1 MKTFALALGSGGA
14 RGLAHIAVI
23 EALDDMGVKPVAIAG
38 TSVGALIGAAYAAG
52 MSGKDIRH
60 HILAIAHNPRD
71 TRRRLLAARA
81 GKLSDL
87 LSGAFSQ
94 ATQMDAEKFCAQFL
108 PETLPTDF
116 SALAIP
122 LTVMATDLHR
132 RHEAAL
138 TAGSLRPALAASIAF
153 PGLFRPVGVDGRI
166 MVDGGA
172 TNPLPFDQLFGRADV
187 VTAIDVFGA
196 ATPERDD
203 IPSAWESVFTTINI
217 MGSTIVAAKHKHGAP
232 DLVIRPNV
240 AIFRTFDFYQATAI
254 LRTADAVKAEVKEKL
269 GRLLSA
275 VP

>member
-23 EALDDMGVKPVAIAG
+23 EALDDMGVKPTAIAG
-38 TSVGALIGAAYAAG
+38 ASVGALIGAAYAAG

-60 HILAIAHNPRD
+60 HVLAIAHNPRD

-108 PETLPTDF
+108 PEALPAEF

-132 RHEAAL
+132 RQEAAL
-138 TAGSLRPALAASIAF
+138 SSGLLRAALAASIAF
-153 PGLFRPVGVDGRI
+153 PGLFRPVSVDGRI

-172 TNPLPFDQLFGRADV
+172 TNPLPFDQLLGRADV
-187 VTAIDVFGA
+187 VVAVDVFGA
-196 ATPERDD
+196 PAPERDD
-203 IPSAWESVFTTINI
+203 IPGAWESVFTTINI
-217 MGSTIVAAKHKHGAP
+217 MGSTIVAAKHKHAAT

-240 AIFRTFDFYQATAI
+240 AIFRTLDFYQATAI
-254 LRTADAVKAEVKEKL
+254 LRTADTVKAEVKEKL
-269 GRLLSA
+269 GKLLTA
-275 VP
+275 AP

>member
-108 PETLPTDF
+108 PEHRRRNRRSPTY
-116 SALAIP
+116 SSPRLAGRLRERKRTSSSTAIP
-122 LTVMATDLHR
+122 L
-132 RHEAAL
+132 
-138 TAGSLRPALAASIAF
+138 
-153 PGLFRPVGVDGRI
+153 GR
-166 MVDGGA
+166 
-172 TNPLPFDQLFGRADV
+172 
-187 VTAIDVFGA
+187 
-196 ATPERDD
+196 
-203 IPSAWESVFTTINI
+203 S
-217 MGSTIVAAKHKHGAP
+217 GST
-232 DLVIRPNV
+232 L
-240 AIFRTFDFYQATAI
+240 
-254 LRTADAVKAEVKEKL
+254 
-269 GRLLSA
+269 
-275 VP
+275 

>member
-23 EALDDMGVKPVAIAG
+23 EALDDMGVKPTAIAG
-38 TSVGALIGAAYAAG
+38 ASVGALIGAAYAAG

-60 HILAIAHNPRD
+60 HVLAIAHNPRD

-108 PETLPTDF
+108 PEALPAEF

-132 RHEAAL
+132 RQEAAL
-138 TAGSLRPALAASIAF
+138 SSGLLRAALAASIAF
-153 PGLFRPVGVDGRI
+153 PGLFRPVSVDGRI

-172 TNPLPFDQLFGRADV
+172 TNPLPFDQLLGRADV
-187 VTAIDVFGA
+187 VVAVDVFGA
-196 ATPERDD
+196 PAPERDD
-203 IPSAWESVFTTINI
+203 IPGAWESVFTTINI
-217 MGSTIVAAKHKHGAP
+217 MGSTIVAAKHKHAAT

-240 AIFRTFDFYQATAI
+240 AIFRTLDFYQATAI
-254 LRTADAVKAEVKEKL
+254 LRTADTVKAEVREKL
-269 GRLLSA
+269 GKLLTA
-275 VP
+275 AP